1 MHSDFKPFTFL
12 SILNNMDEPFG
23 RKVDKIGRMFQVKL
37 QDDLAHLDIERS
49 FYPLLLIEAGNGIT
63 QQELATKLNCD
74 KVQVVR
80 IIDYLSSNGY
90 VERVQ
95 NPNDK
100 RKYELA
106 ITPKAKSFIPDIKK
120 SISCIT
126 SLAMKGLSEEQ
137 IKALHHTLSIIESNL
152 NKNKSNS
159 SK

>member
-1 MHSDFKPFTFL
+1 MKGNDSYTL
-12 SILNNMDEPFG
+12 MQEPVG
-23 RKVDKIGRMFQVKL
+23 RKMDKIGRMFQVKL
-37 QDDLAHLDIERS
+37 QEKLRHLDIDRS

-63 QQELATKLNCD
+63 QQELAGKLRCD

-95 NPNDK
+95 SRHDK

-106 ITPKAKSFIPDIKK
+106 ITEKAAQLIPDIKNVLDATTVL
-120 SISCIT
+120 SF
-126 SLAMKGLSEEQ
+126 KGLSVNQVEEFYN
-137 IKALHHTLSIIESNL
+137 TL
-152 NKNKSNS
+152 NKIENNLL

>member
-1 MHSDFKPFTFL
+1 
-12 SILNNMDEPFG
+12 MDEPFG
-23 RKVDKIGRMFQVKL
+23 RKMDKIGRMFQVKL
-37 QDDLAHLDIERS
+37 QDDLSYLDIERS

-106 ITPKAKSFIPDIKK
+106 ITPKANSYLPDIKK

-126 SLAMKGLSEEQ
+126 STAMQGLSEEQ
-137 IKALHHTLSIIESNL
+137 ITAFHHTLSIIESNL
-152 NKNKSNS
+152 IKNKSNS

>member
-1 MHSDFKPFTFL
+1 MEGNESYTL
-12 SILNNMDEPFG
+12 MQEPVG
-23 RKVDKIGRMFQVKL
+23 RKMDKIGRMFQVKL
-37 QDDLAHLDIERS
+37 QEKLRHLDIDRS

-63 QQELATKLNCD
+63 QQELAGKLRCD

-95 NPNDK
+95 SRHDK

-106 ITPKAKSFIPDIKK
+106 ITEKAAQLIPDIKNVLDATTVL
-120 SISCIT
+120 SF
-126 SLAMKGLSEEQ
+126 KGLSVNQVEEFYN
-137 IKALHHTLSIIESNL
+137 TL
-152 NKNKSNS
+152 NKIENNLL

>member
-1 MHSDFKPFTFL
+1 MQ
-12 SILNNMDEPFG
+12 EPVG
-23 RKVDKIGRMFQVKL
+23 RKMDKIGRMFQVKL
-37 QDDLAHLDIERS
+37 QEKLRHLDIDRS

-63 QQELATKLNCD
+63 QQELAGKLRCD

-95 NPNDK
+95 SRNDK

-106 ITPKAKSFIPDIKK
+106 ITEKAAQLIPDIKNVLDETTIL
-120 SISCIT
+120 SF
-126 SLAMKGLSEEQ
+126 KGLSENQVEEFYN
-137 IKALHHTLSIIESNL
+137 TL
-152 NKNKSNS
+152 NKIENNLL

>member
-1 MHSDFKPFTFL
+1 LKGNDSYTLMQ
-12 SILNNMDEPFG
+12 EPVG
-23 RKVDKIGRMFQVKL
+23 RKMDKIGRMFQIKL
-37 QDDLAHLDIERS
+37 QEKLRHLDIDRS

-63 QQELATKLNCD
+63 QQELAGKLRCD

-95 NPNDK
+95 SRHDK

-106 ITPKAKSFIPDIKK
+106 ITEKAAQLIPDIKNVLDATTVL
-120 SISCIT
+120 SF
-126 SLAMKGLSEEQ
+126 KGLSVNQVEEFYN
-137 IKALHHTLSIIESNL
+137 TL
-152 NKNKSNS
+152 NKIENNLL

>member
-1 MHSDFKPFTFL
+1 ME
-12 SILNNMDEPFG
+12 EPFG
-23 RKVDKIGRMFQVKL
+23 RKMDKIGRMFQVKL
-37 QDDLAHLDIERS
+37 QDDLAYLDIERS

-63 QQELATKLNCD
+63 QQELATILNCD

-90 VERVQ
+90 VVRVQ

-106 ITPKAKSFIPDIKK
+106 ITPKANSFLPDIKK
-120 SISCIT
+120 SISCLT
-126 SLAMKGLSEEQ
+126 SSAMKGLSEEQ
-137 IKALHHTLSIIESNL
+137 ITAFHHTLSIIESNL
-152 NKNKSNS
+152 NKKNKSNS

>member
-1 MHSDFKPFTFL
+1 MEGNESYTL
-12 SILNNMDEPFG
+12 MQEPVG
-23 RKVDKIGRMFQVKL
+23 RKMDKIGRMFQITL
-37 QDDLAHLDIERS
+37 QDKLRHLDIDRS

-63 QQELATKLNCD
+63 QQELAGKLRCD

-95 NPNDK
+95 SRHDK

-106 ITPKAKSFIPDIKK
+106 ITKKAANLIPDIKNALEATTIL
-120 SISCIT
+120 SF
-126 SLAMKGLSEEQ
+126 KGLSGHQMEEFYN
-137 IKALHHTLSIIESNL
+137 TLDKIENNL
-152 NKNKSNS
+152 L

>member
-1 MHSDFKPFTFL
+1 MQ
-12 SILNNMDEPFG
+12 EPVG
-23 RKVDKIGRMFQVKL
+23 RKMDKIGRMFQIKL
-37 QDDLAHLDIERS
+37 QEKLRHLDIDRS

-63 QQELATKLNCD
+63 QQELAGKLRCD

-95 NPNDK
+95 SRHDK

-106 ITPKAKSFIPDIKK
+106 ITEKAAQLIPDIKNVLDET
-120 SISCIT
+120 T
-126 SLAMKGLSEEQ
+126 SVSFKGLSQHQVEEFYN
-137 IKALHHTLSIIESNL
+137 TL
-152 NKNKSNS
+152 NKIENNLL

>member
-1 MHSDFKPFTFL
+1 MQ
-12 SILNNMDEPFG
+12 EPVG
-23 RKVDKIGRMFQVKL
+23 RKMDKIGRMFQVKL
-37 QDDLAHLDIERS
+37 QEKLRHLDIDRS

-63 QQELATKLNCD
+63 QQELAGKLRCD

-95 NPNDK
+95 SRHDK

-106 ITPKAKSFIPDIKK
+106 ITEKAAQLIPDIKNVLDATTVL
-120 SISCIT
+120 SF
-126 SLAMKGLSEEQ
+126 KGLSVNQVEEFYN
-137 IKALHHTLSIIESNL
+137 TL
-152 NKNKSNS
+152 NKIENNLL

>member
-1 MHSDFKPFTFL
+1 MKGNDSYTL
-12 SILNNMDEPFG
+12 MQEPVG
-23 RKVDKIGRMFQVKL
+23 RKMDKIGRMFQIKL
-37 QDDLAHLDIERS
+37 QEKLRHLDIDRS

-63 QQELATKLNCD
+63 QQELAGKLRCD

-95 NPNDK
+95 SRHDK

-106 ITPKAKSFIPDIKK
+106 ITEKAAQLIPDIKNVLDET
-120 SISCIT
+120 T
-126 SLAMKGLSEEQ
+126 SVSFKGLSQHQVEEFYN
-137 IKALHHTLSIIESNL
+137 TL
-152 NKNKSNS
+152 NKIENNLL